1 MKGTVSGLNA
11 ARSRAL
17 IMASVCLVH
26 GLAIAGVLQTA
37 SSDLTTKPTTV
48 IRASMLPGMPA
59 MRPNPED
66 VPQEKPKTVKPKVP
80 KPKAPQTIAAA
91 AKVDAAPSAMQA
103 PAPEPEKEVEEDAGG
118 GAAGNEGQGESI
130 TEATSNYLSNPAP
143 RYPPMSRRLGEEGK
157 ILFKVFVDTEG
168 KVKDITI
175 QQTSGFKRL
184 DEAALE
190 AIRGWTFTPAR
201 RGEEKIAA
209 WVIIPF
215 VWSLKG

>member
-1 MKGTVSGLNA
+1 MKGTASGLNA
-11 ARSRAL
+11 ARGRAL

-26 GLAIAGVLQTA
+26 VLAIAAVLQTSA
-37 SSDLTTKPTTV
+37 SDLTAKPSSV

-59 MRPNPED
+59 MSPNPED
-66 VPQEKPKTVKPKVP
+66 VPKEKPKPVKPKTP
-80 KPKAPQTIAAA
+80 KPKTAQTIAAV
-91 AKVDAAPSAMQA
+91 AKEDAAPTAMQA
-103 PAPEPEKEVEEDAGG
+103 PAPEPEKEVEDEGG

-201 RGEEKIAA
+201 KGEEKVAA